1 MMSEDRLRELEAR
14 GWRITRDGST
24 ATASC
29 VWEDPDDDDSGWEM
43 LVLHTAGHGTRF
55 VLTPDGSGLYER
67 SPEDARRLHAA
78 LSDAL
83 SLLDEWQGELAAED

>member
-1 MMSEDRLRELEAR
+1 MMTLDRLRELEAR

-24 ATASC
+24 ATASF
-29 VWEDPDDDDSGWEM
+29 VWEDPDDEDSGWEM

-67 SPEDARRLHAA
+67 SAPDAERLHAT
-78 LSDAL
+78 LIDAL
-83 SLLDEWQGELAAED
+83 SLLHEWQGELVSED

>member
-1 MMSEDRLRELEAR
+1 MTEERLRELEDR

-24 ATASC
+24 ATASF
-29 VWEDPDDDDSGWEM
+29 VWEDPDDEDSGWEM
-43 LVLHTAGHGTRF
+43 LVLHTAGHTTRF

-67 SPEDARRLHAA
+67 SADDARRLHAT

-83 SLLDEWQGELAAED
+83 ILMAEWQGEIPSED